1 MTLELLFVLGGVMLG
16 FVIDRIV
23 LNNKKSSVLKK
34 ADDFLEK
41 SKKDAQEILSKSKQ
55 KAHNIETEARNLLSQ
70 KRKELSNAEKR
81 LLDKESVLDKKI
93 EKLDSRKE
101 ELELKIDKIEL
112 EQKKVSDLID
122 LKNQELEKVATMSKQ
137 DALDMLI
144 KKVEEEFKDD
154 LLNHVKKIEDNAKA
168 EAESK
173 ARMILA
179 LAMQKYASDCA
190 SENTSTTVTL
200 PSDDMKGRII
210 GRDGRNIQAFERV
223 TGVDVVVDDTPGV
236 VLISAFDLYRR
247 YVAKVSLER
256 LITDGRI
263 HPARIEEVV
272 DKVKGE
278 VDDLIVDLGEKA
290 AFEAGVAGLASEMVQ
305 LLGRLKFRT
314 IQSQN
319 LLKHSVDVANL
330 SASIA
335 SELGADVSICKRA
348 GLLMFIGVSVD
359 HEVEAQYA
367 KISSEICRKFGLSSR
382 LCNVIELQSGDELGE
397 DLEAVCVSMAAKILL
412 SRPGIGKNNMETFVK
427 RMTELENIA
436 TSFDGVSQAY
446 AVHTGSEVRVV
457 VDAEKLD
464 DLQSKKLSHQIAEKI
479 EKDMQYSGQV
489 KVTVLRER
497 RIEAVAE

>member
-1 MTLELLFVLGGVMLG
+1 MSLELLFVLGGVLLG
-16 FVIDRIV
+16 FIIDRVI
-23 LNNKKSSVLKK
+23 LTNKKNSVLTK
-34 ADDFLEK
+34 ADNFLENA
-41 SKKDAQEILSKSKQ
+41 KKDASDIVKKAKQ
-55 KAHNIETEARNLLSQ
+55 QATTMENDARNLMSQ
-70 KRKELSNAEKR
+70 KRKEFSGIENR
-81 LLDKESVLDKKI
+81 LLEKESQLDKKI
-93 EKLDSRKE
+93 EKLDSKKE
-101 ELELKIDKIEL
+101 DLETKLVSLEK
-112 EQKKVSDLID
+112 EQKQITELISR
-122 LKNQELEKVATMSKQ
+122 KHQELEKVASMSKQ
-137 DALDMLI
+137 DARDMLI
-144 KKVEEEFKDD
+144 KQVELEFKDE
-154 LLNHVKKIEDNAKA
+154 LLNHVEKMEAQAKA
-168 EAESK
+168 EADSK
-173 ARMILA
+173 ARLILA

-272 DKVKGE
+272 DKVKSE
-278 VDDLIVDLGEKA
+278 VDDLIVDLGDKA
-290 AFEAGVAGLASEMVQ
+290 AFEAGVAGLAPELVQ

-319 LLKHSVDVANL
+319 LLKHSVDVSKL

-335 SELGADVSICKRA
+335 AEIGADVSLSKRA
-348 GLLMFIGVSVD
+348 GLLMFLGVSVD
-359 HEVEAQYA
+359 HEVEGQFAH
-367 KISSEICRKFGLSSR
+367 ISADICRKFGLSKKM
-382 LCNVIELQSGDELGE
+382 CDIIDLQAGDDMGE
-397 DLEAVCVSMAAKILL
+397 NLEAVCVSMAAKLLL

-436 TSFDGVSQAY
+436 SSFDGVSQSY
-446 AVHTGSEVRVV
+446 AIHTGSEVRVV

-489 KVTVLRER
+489 KVTVVRER
-497 RIEAVAE
+497 RVEALAE